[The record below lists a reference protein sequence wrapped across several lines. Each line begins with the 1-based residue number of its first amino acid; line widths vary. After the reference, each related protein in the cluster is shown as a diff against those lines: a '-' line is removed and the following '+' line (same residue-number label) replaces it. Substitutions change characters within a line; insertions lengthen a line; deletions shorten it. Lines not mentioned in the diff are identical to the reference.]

1 MYLEQEKKEFKYE
14 ACWNLVKDT
23 AKWHDHEKAQKEKQR
38 KSAAK
43 RRADVNIEHTWG
55 DDTQHEYVP
64 DTPSTGVHTPTTPS
78 IGANTPS
85 TGGSAA
91 HGLERPPGRKASKK
105 SRSKNTGEGGD
116 LFMEQFRHMQVED
129 RGYYEKMVAENAATL
144 AELRRLEIERKLQMR
159 EKELEARLR
168 EQEDL
173 RREREFRRM
182 KEERKEAHRL
192 QKEERHR
199 KELEMKI
206 MFTNLNDVDDEA
218 TRRWVLRERKKI
230 EERIEREEAG
240 QDDEEYSDD

>member
-1 MYLEQEKKEFKYE
+1 M
-14 ACWNLVKDT
+14 
-23 AKWHDHEKAQKEKQR
+23 
-38 KSAAK
+38 
-43 RRADVNIEHTWG
+43 
-55 DDTQHEYVP
+55 
-64 DTPSTGVHTPTTPS
+64 
-78 IGANTPS
+78 
-85 TGGSAA
+85 
-91 HGLERPPGRKASKK
+91 
-105 SRSKNTGEGGD
+105 
-116 LFMEQFRHMQVED
+116 
-129 RGYYEKMVAENAATL
+129 AENAATL

-206 MFTNLNDVDDEA
+206 MFTNLNDVDDKS

-240 QDDEEYSDD
+240 QDDEEYSND